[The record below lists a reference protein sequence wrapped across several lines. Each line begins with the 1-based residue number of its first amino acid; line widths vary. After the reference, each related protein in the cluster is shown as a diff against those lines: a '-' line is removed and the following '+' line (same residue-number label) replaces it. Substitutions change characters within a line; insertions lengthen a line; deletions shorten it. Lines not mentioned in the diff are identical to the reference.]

1 LDAKNAPQGVV
12 IASVFTLI
20 AERDDIFFDG
30 DHFPD
35 HESAPLLGG
44 RIESEIDR
52 GIKDVGY

>member
-1 LDAKNAPQGVV
+1 L
-12 IASVFTLI
+12 
-20 AERDDIFFDG
+20 
-30 DHFPD
+30 PD